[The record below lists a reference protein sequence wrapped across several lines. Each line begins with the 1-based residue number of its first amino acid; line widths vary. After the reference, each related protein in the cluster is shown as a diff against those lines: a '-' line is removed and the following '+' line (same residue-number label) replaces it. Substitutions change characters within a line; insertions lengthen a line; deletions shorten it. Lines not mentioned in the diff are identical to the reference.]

1 MAVYILWIVI
11 AIVGILL
18 AYAIGRGHGFA
29 DGKEHECSRSM
40 REIDRVSSDYA
51 RRIAN
56 LRETAKY
63 ATAEGI
69 AEGRR
74 QLEAEIIEKQKQR
87 RAKAE
92 AAKPAPATSVPA
104 SPPAPISKRVKTQ
117 APRKK
122 AS

>member
-1 MAVYILWIVI
+1 MAVYILWVVI
-11 AIVGILL
+11 AIAGILL
-18 AYAIGRGHGFA
+18 AYAIGRDHGWA
-29 DGKEHECSRSM
+29 AGKEHERSRSM

-104 SPPAPISKRVKTQ
+104 SPPAPISKRVKTP